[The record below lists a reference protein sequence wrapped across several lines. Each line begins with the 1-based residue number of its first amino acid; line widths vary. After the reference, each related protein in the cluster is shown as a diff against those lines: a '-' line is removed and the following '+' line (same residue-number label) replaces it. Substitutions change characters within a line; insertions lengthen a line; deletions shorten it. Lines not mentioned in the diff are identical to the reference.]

1 MQFSRALL
9 LSSDRTMYHGAASV
23 SVGFIQAI
31 TVQILLS
38 NSGSTAEGDNLR
50 AHGCLYRGAHGSK
63 AAVLRCSRLLS
74 CPKPGSALLFRIG
87 LLIATAPPT
96 EQSGYRSDCVTLSRA
111 GAN

>member
-1 MQFSRALL
+1 
-9 LSSDRTMYHGAASV
+9 
-23 SVGFIQAI
+23 
-31 TVQILLS
+31 
-38 NSGSTAEGDNLR
+38 
-50 AHGCLYRGAHGSK
+50 
-63 AAVLRCSRLLS
+63 LLS